1 MVTRVVIAEFHPHV
15 TAAQVAQFQSWLEEA
30 ARKAQGLVRMTC
42 GEHVPAV
49 SDPVLSS
56 RAPDAVF
63 GSFMSIWEFESEQAL
78 NEFLVQPFHREMAA
92 TKFPTVVQRRYV
104 ANIR

>member
-15 TAAQVAQFQSWLEEA
+15 TAAQAAEFRGWLEEA
-30 ARKAQGLVRMTC
+30 ARQAKGLVRMTC
-42 GEHVPAV
+42 GEHIPAS

-56 RAPDAVF
+56 NAPNAVF
-63 GSFMSIWEFESEQAL
+63 GSFMSIWQFESEQAL

-92 TKFPTVVQRRYV
+92 TKFPTVVRRRYI
-104 ANIR
+104 ANIE